1 MCLHLHQNNSY
12 EYREICRQ
20 KTRDWKDQEAE
31 KHSRVEHAQTTMKV
45 VDDTK
50 IPFLAGELSPL

>member
-20 KTRDWKDQEAE
+20 KTRGLEGPGRKT
-31 KHSRVEHAQTTMKV
+31 HSRVEQAQTTIKV
-45 VDDTK
+45 VVDTK